1 MNIKKKFNLQLDNV
15 GMSKKLQIFDLPLH
29 PASHVTTDE
38 LLPSND
44 LESHLLVRHPVR
56 SQLHLAKGT
65 LSQRTD
71 DVVRSDPLFGLLL
84 RCRLNRSVVVPIL
97 LSTTAGIWRLVL
109 SATVRGGRERDLELP
124 IIVRPVRHHG
134 GGGGCF
140 LGVDGN
146 VVSDVVAP
154 PRPGDKRRRSSQLD
168 R

>member
-1 MNIKKKFNLQLDNV
+1 
-15 GMSKKLQIFDLPLH
+15 MSKKLQIFDLPLH
-29 PASHVTTDE
+29 PTSHVTTDE

-154 PRPGDKRRRSSQLD
+154 PRPGDKRSRSSQLD

>member
-1 MNIKKKFNLQLDNV
+1 MIIDKKFNLQLDNV

-29 PASHVTTDE
+29 PTSHVTTDE

-56 SQLHLAKGT
+56 SQLHLPKGP

-71 DVVRSDPLFGLLL
+71 DVVRSDPLLGLLL

-124 IIVRPVRHHG
+124 IIVRAVRHHG

-140 LGVDGN
+140 LGV
-146 VVSDVVAP
+146 
-154 PRPGDKRRRSSQLD
+154 
-168 R
+168 